1 MEKNG
6 EKYCIFR
13 PELPTPPGAQCRFAS
28 ETKQMPQQVV
38 SYQSLTDSKYEG
50 KFLMTISNFAQALA
64 TFALNPY

>member
-13 PELPTPPGAQCRFAS
+13 PELPPPGAQCRFVS

-38 SYQSLTDSKYEG
+38 SYQGLTAHKV
-50 KFLMTISNFAQALA
+50 
-64 TFALNPY
+64 

>member
-13 PELPTPPGAQCRFAS
+13 PELPPGAQCRFAS

-38 SYQSLTDSKYEG
+38 SYQGLTAHKV
-50 KFLMTISNFAQALA
+50 
-64 TFALNPY
+64 